1 MIEVLIVKSY
11 AILKRILFLIHLKLD
26 ISLKKTFHIII
37 IIGYI
42 MVEKV
47 YANDLLVI
55 KNFFNFKNKI
65 NIKYSINLLF
75 EK

>member
-1 MIEVLIVKSY
+1 
-11 AILKRILFLIHLKLD
+11 
-26 ISLKKTFHIII
+26 
-37 IIGYI
+37 